1 MDLRILPPAQPAGA
15 QSTLDSPNSSGAQ
28 HQEGLSQLP
37 ESLKV
42 MTSALCSLRWDKSA
56 G

>member
-1 MDLRILPPAQPAGA
+1 MDLGILPPAQPAGA
-15 QSTLDSPNSSGAQ
+15 QSALDSSQLTWAQ
-28 HQEGLSQLP
+28 HEEGLSQQS